1 MPPEDSALRR
11 IRLRARAAFDLA
23 RLDLAML
30 TGGRAFVLLIV
41 VTIWFGLF
49 ALWALA
55 RDDPWSPSTYHVLM
69 LVIPGTLL
77 VVALGMMSVIAERDA
92 GRLETLFVSPMGR
105 HAFWAQR
112 FAALFLACWSCTG
125 ALSLLTW
132 AIVDRSHEPVNSWL
146 HAGVPLA
153 FALSLTVL
161 LTLLFRSSAIGGLCS
176 SAALIGISFVAEIV
190 GGRWDYWF
198 NPFSLRDRFED
209 PEELLRQV
217 VFNRSLYLLLAALCL
232 AGVFAL
238 LQRRERLL

>member
-1 MPPEDSALRR
+1 MPPERSPLRQLGL
-11 IRLRARAAFDLA
+11 RLRAIFDLA
-23 RLDLAML
+23 RLDLAMV

-41 VTIWFGLF
+41 VGIWFGLF
-49 ALWALA
+49 ALWAVA

-77 VVALGMMSVIAERDA
+77 VVSLGMISVIAERDA
-92 GRLETLFVSPMGR
+92 GRLETLLVSPMGR

-112 FAALFLACWSCTG
+112 LGALFLACWACTG
-125 ALSLLTW
+125 VLSLLTW
-132 AIVDRSHEPVNSWL
+132 AIVDRGHEPLASWL
-146 HAGVPLA
+146 HAAVPLA

-161 LTLLFRSSAIGGLCS
+161 LTLLFRNSAIGGLCA
-176 SAALIGISFVAEIV
+176 SAGLIGISFAAEIL

-198 NPFSLRDRFED
+198 NPFSLRDRVEN